1 IERYKNYFIV
11 HGEDNT
17 EFSWELKAKRIGYEN
32 VRLDKPDTEEYIDNS
47 PVFTDEDLQSNTSED
62 LLLQEL
68 DYKLED
74 LLMEV
79 V

>member
-32 VRLDKPDTEEYIDNS
+32 VRLDQPSIEGYLDNTPIFTEE
-47 PVFTDEDLQSNTSED
+47 DLKVDTSED
-62 LLLQEL
+62 TLMEEL
-68 DYKLED
+68 DFNLEEV
-74 LLMEV
+74 LMEV
-79 V
+79 I